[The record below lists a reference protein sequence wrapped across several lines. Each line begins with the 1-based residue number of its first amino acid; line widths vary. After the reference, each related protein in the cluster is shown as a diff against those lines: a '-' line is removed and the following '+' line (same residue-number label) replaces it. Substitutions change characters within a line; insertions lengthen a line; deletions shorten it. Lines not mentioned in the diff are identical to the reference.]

1 MHHITSYLS
10 KTITYS
16 AHAFVVW
23 RMIFGL
29 YFVFYAL
36 RMLPYIKEI
45 YGSDG
50 IVPVVTANWTYGIFP
65 NILAIYSGY
74 EAALVLH
81 MILIVAGLALAGG
94 FLPRV
99 AALSIWYIQTALY
112 NRNVLTDDPSMA
124 FVGLLLL
131 MLALIPSQPKFGKRL
146 EQIQIPYFVFY
157 VPLFVFCLTFTVSG
171 IDKLLSPSW
180 FAGVAFGDMLTLAI
194 SRGGVLSAA
203 ILSHHFFISFFT
215 YVALS
220 IQILSMCFF
229 LFGMYRIALYSNL
242 ASFCLVFVLFDLNQV
257 VIGMLFFFTFFS
269 LRDIPYIHAFYKKLR
284 A

>member
-10 KTITYS
+10 KTITYN

-23 RMIFGL
+23 RMALGL

-112 NRNVLTDDPSMA
+112 NRNVLTDDHLWH
-124 FVGLLLL
+124 FLDCFYLCLLL
-131 MLALIPSQPKFGKRL
+131 
-146 EQIQIPYFVFY
+146 
-157 VPLFVFCLTFTVSG
+157 
-171 IDKLLSPSW
+171 
-180 FAGVAFGDMLTLAI
+180 
-194 SRGGVLSAA
+194 
-203 ILSHHFFISFFT
+203 
-215 YVALS
+215 
-220 IQILSMCFF
+220 F
-229 LFGMYRIALYSNL
+229 L
-242 ASFCLVFVLFDLNQV
+242 LNQ
-257 VIGMLFFFTFFS
+257 S
-269 LRDIPYIHAFYKKLR
+269 LVSD
-284 A
+284 